1 MSSVLNFKYVNL
13 YVAILFVSLISCKNE
28 GKESKQTLASVVSIE
43 NKRNVVEV
51 TTNIMDF
58 EIPTQLQSG
67 WTTFKY
73 NNKSGETH
81 FFIFEKM
88 PKGITIENY
97 KNELVPPFKAAF
109 TYLNENKIEEAMK
122 EFEKIPSW
130 WQDVK
135 LGGGVGL
142 IAPRSSAETTVYLKP
157 GTYVMECYVRMPNGM
172 PHAFYGMLKEIVVS
186 ETANENKEPQSDFD
200 IHLSSK
206 KGITFMDSIKAGEY
220 QMAVRFEDQKLYET
234 LLGHDINLV
243 KLDDM
248 KLLDSLG
255 TWIDAS
261 NIKAFKTPVPKG
273 LTFLGGVEDL
283 EAGETGYF
291 KAKLEKGNY
300 VLISEIPK
308 ALERNMYK
316 VFKVY

>member
-1 MSSVLNFKYVNL
+1 MSANIKIYKTNLWILLVLCC
-13 YVAILFVSLISCKNE
+13 SMSCKNE
-28 GKESKQTLASVVSIE
+28 RNESNQNLASVVSIE

-88 PKGITIENY
+88 PEGITIDNY

-109 TYLNENKIEEAMK
+109 TYINENKIEEAMK

-130 WQDVK
+130 WKDVK

-186 ETANENKEPQSDFD
+186 NESNNNKEPQSDFD
-200 IHLSSK
+200 IQLSSK
-206 KGITFMDSIKAGEY
+206 K
-220 QMAVRFEDQKLYET
+220 
-234 LLGHDINLV
+234 
-243 KLDDM
+243 
-248 KLLDSLG
+248 
-255 TWIDAS
+255 
-261 NIKAFKTPVPKG
+261 
-273 LTFLGGVEDL
+273 
-283 EAGETGYF
+283 
-291 KAKLEKGNY
+291 
-300 VLISEIPK
+300 VLP
-308 ALERNMYK
+308 
-316 VFKVY
+316 F